1 MKKLGQMSKR
11 IDDVKTGK
19 TIRCL
24 FIEDYKTTQIKK
36 VRDPKLFKEIIENTD
51 EMFLTKVYQPTSEDK
66 VELIKYIQKHSIDEN
81 GKKRFKQTNEEVY
94 MWLLRFTDIE
104 PSENYEDNVY
114 AIQNPNELLIQISQE
129 LNTIMM
135 EVTANYQEIK
145 RTYDNLPDFV
155 IESLI
160 ENEKKLDNKSE
171 EQLQAEKE
179 LEELR
184 EKIKQLEIKA
194 NG

>member
-160 ENEKKLDNKSE
+160 ESEKELDDKSE
-171 EQLQAEKE
+171 EQLKAEKE

>member
-160 ENEKKLDNKSE
+160 ESEKELDDKSE